1 MTPGERYERKRQNFI
16 QKTYTHFAFLTKE
29 FGYDSPVHTEGKQD
43 NGAIIWDEIAYTNST
58 ANRVIHITNAYHP
71 VDYGFTI
78 AFTDPSRP
86 THHADR
92 ETVHVVMKEDQDV
105 EQGYLEHAAKELRA
119 ELEAQ
124 IRGNSASEPAA
135 IFESLVK
142 DRTLTNLYFTKQDGP
157 HDHLPGI
164 APAYY
169 FSTVMELDGA
179 TKLWFSNDAIDRW
192 KDKAELLEVT
202 HENWELPPDLCFK
215 GMRMAALTL
224 DEHGEMTFHLEN
236 GVTIHHATDFG
247 DQLLIQTAGQHTET
261 AMDQIELPK
270 RKWWQ
275 RDRVTATDIPA
286 KDWKRIIAG
295 LTSEGWVTAFEHAR
309 HDAEFDFEYRRMTK
323 GREQI
328 LFGWD
333 NWDEGEIRCS
343 SRQMRVIGVHYGI
356 DLYFG
361 EPSNLRPG
369 AVAIIRV
376 ITILSWFF
384 GLFGIQFATPSK

>member
-1 MTPGERYERKRQNFI
+1 MTPGERYETKRQNFI
-16 QKTYTHFAFLTKE
+16 TKTYAHFAFLTTE

-43 NGAIIWDEIAYTNST
+43 NGAIIWDEIAYTNSA

-78 AFTDPSRP
+78 EFTDPSRP

-92 ETVHVVMKEDQDV
+92 ETVQVVMKEDQDQ
-105 EQGYLEHAAKELRA
+105 EQSYLEQAAKELRT
-119 ELEAQ
+119 ELEVQ
-124 IRGNSASEPAA
+124 IKGNSASEPAA

-142 DRTLTNLYFTKQDGP
+142 GRTLTNLYFTKQDGP

-179 TKLWFSNDAIDRW
+179 TRVWFSNDRIEPWEDA
-192 KDKAELLEVT
+192 AELIELT

-215 GMRMAALTL
+215 GSRMVALTV
-224 DEHGEMTFHLEN
+224 DEDGQMTFHLEN
-236 GVTIHHATDFG
+236 GVTIQHTVNYG
-247 DQLLIQTAGQHTET
+247 DKLFIQNAERQTET
-261 AMDQIELPK
+261 AKDQIELPK

-275 RDRVTATDIPA
+275 RDRVTATDIPT

-295 LTSEGWVTAFEHAR
+295 LTGKGWATSEKYDGF
-309 HDAEFDFEYRRMTK
+309 DAGIDFDFCIMTK
-323 GREQI
+323 GCEQI

-333 NWDEGEIRCS
+333 NWNEGEIRCS
-343 SRQMRVIGVHYGI
+343 SKRMRMIGVQFGI
-356 DLYFG
+356 EFHFG
-361 EPSNLRPG
+361 EPSSLKPSVIAITRGQGMFNSLFRLIGRPF
-369 AVAIIRV
+369 INI
-376 ITILSWFF
+376 
-384 GLFGIQFATPSK
+384 K